1 MEHQHRRIKTTGEKV
16 FDVAVILILCIFSL
30 AIILPFLNLLSISVS
45 DEMAIMG
52 GKISVFPVGFSL
64 KSYAKVFQTSSIMS
78 AYLNTILV
86 AFGGCAL
93 SLVMTSMAAYPLAY
107 GDFAGKKLYNAMIMI
122 TMWFS
127 GGMVP
132 SFIVMSK
139 LGLTDTLLSLIFA
152 SLLSAYNILIL
163 RTFFKSIS
171 KSLVESARID
181 GANDLT
187 TLFRIIIPLS
197 KAGLATIGLWV
208 FVAHWNDYMN
218 PLLYLR
224 SVNKYTLQLVLRE
237 MVLTSESSSMMELME
252 GNRTALPEQLKHAAI
267 VVAMVP
273 VLAIYPFAQRYF
285 VKGVMLG
292 SVKE

>member
-1 MEHQHRRIKTTGEKV
+1 MQYGKIKSHGERA
-16 FDVAVILILCIFSL
+16 FDASVVIVLVVFSL
-30 AIILPFLNLLSISVS
+30 LIIVPFMNLLSISVS
-45 DEMAIMG
+45 DEFAIMG
-52 GKISVFPVGFSL
+52 GKVTILPIGFSMQ
-64 KSYAKVFQTSSIMS
+64 SYVKVFQTQTILS

-86 AFGGCAL
+86 AVFGCTF
-93 SLVMTSMAAYPLAY
+93 SLLLTSMAAYPLAY
-107 GDFAGKKLYNAMIMI
+107 GKFTGKGLYNALIMI
-122 TMWFS
+122 TLWFS
-127 GGMVP
+127 GGMIP

-139 LGLTDTLLSLIFA
+139 LKLVDSLLALIFA
-152 SLLSAYNILIL
+152 SLMSAYNILIL
-163 RTFFKSIS
+163 RTFFSSIS
-171 KSLVESARID
+171 ISLVESARLD
-181 GANDLT
+181 GANDFKV
-187 TLFRIIIPLS
+187 LFSIIMPLS

-208 FVAHWNDYMN
+208 FVTHWNDYMN

-237 MVLTSESSSMMELME
+237 MVLTSESSSLVELIE

-285 VKGVMLG
+285 VSGILLG

>member
-1 MEHQHRRIKTTGEKV
+1 MTHGMAKSPGERA
-16 FDVAVILILCIFSL
+16 FDAVVLAILVLFSL
-30 AIILPFLNLLSISVS
+30 LIVLPFMNLVSISVS
-45 DEMAIMG
+45 DEYAIMG
-52 GKISVFPVGFSL
+52 GKVSVWPVGFSFQ
-64 KSYAKVFQTSSIMS
+64 SYLRVFQTKTIVSSYM
-78 AYLNTILV
+78 NTILV
-86 AFGGCAL
+86 AVVGCTA
-93 SLVMTSMAAYPLAY
+93 SLLLTAMAAYPLAY
-107 GDFAGKKLYNAMIMI
+107 GQFDGKGIYNAIIMI

-127 GGMVP
+127 GGMIP

-139 LGLTDTLLSLIFA
+139 LKLVDSLLALVFA

-163 RTFFKSIS
+163 RTFFSSIS
-171 KSLVESARID
+171 ISLVESARLD
-181 GANDLT
+181 GANDFKV
-187 TLFRIIIPLS
+187 LFGIILPLS

-224 SVNKYTLQLVLRE
+224 SVDKYTLQLVLRE
-237 MVLTSESSSMMELME
+237 MVLTSESSSLVELIE

-285 VKGVMLG
+285 VSGILLG